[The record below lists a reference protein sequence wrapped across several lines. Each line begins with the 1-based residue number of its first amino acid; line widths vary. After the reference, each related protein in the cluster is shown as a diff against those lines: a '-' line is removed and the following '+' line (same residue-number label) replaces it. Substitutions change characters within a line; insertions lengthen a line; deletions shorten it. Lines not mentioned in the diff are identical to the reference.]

1 MIQKDMT
8 TKNLSLLKNQK
19 SVVLALWAAV
29 VLLLAVPQGAWAET
43 KTVTYSGT
51 SSTTVAQWEAMG
63 GSYVAVTHSGSP
75 AMGTS
80 STGGQD
86 GRYLIAGTT
95 QSSAQKVTFT
105 ASANTYIG
113 SYSYTAY
120 QPNTGGTLA
129 KCYAYFRE
137 NGDASSN
144 DNTFT
149 ITDAGN
155 NNRSVAD
162 YTGLKTNVLSIS
174 LYNSPGTYR
183 AGFLNYKQRD
193 TYGAINNV
201 VLNLL
206 IPEVKTGTDQSAPTD
221 RSWVDKTWE
230 KNTEKSITIVYD
242 VQDALAKEDFS
253 VAVSGTTGNKGTMT
267 ASVTSYSNN
276 QLTVTV
282 KYKTKNGDDYAE
294 NFSGVVTVSSVNTIN
309 TATYATTINGT
320 AGNILSD
327 NNLEFRIAAT
337 QFVNSHYTTA
347 QHTYANSDADIT
359 YNSNNRSV
367 AYFDDED
374 QTLHIIGTGTATL
387 TATQPANA
395 DIKAGSADTTITVTK
410 RTANFVYTPSGNL
423 YTSHNYP
430 GFVSVD
436 NDPNNSLPQLT
447 YTSDMTDKFKVD
459 ADGTAHTYAVT
470 ATPTLTITSDNT
482 IEKKTNGINWQDE
495 WNAIN
500 VSHPVTIVK
509 DPTTVAFC
517 MSDAYVELGDP
528 DFCSV
533 TGTGNAVWVDNKLRI
548 GSDESSNQVTTT
560 VVLKFKGIP
569 DKFSFAYNRPND
581 GIKDNLL
588 SQGNFGYTV
597 TIKEGAP
604 TNNGGISW
612 SSSNLFSKT
621 KSNSNNTTDISG
633 SGSNI
638 QLASSTRYLQIT
650 YTGCVYAYFSSFCV
664 TAATDMTVDKN
675 SLPLE
680 ASASGTTGEFTITHS
695 NMESAAFSCT
705 NSDFIFK
712 VNDVQVTS
720 LNASH
725 GMGIGANGDIDV
737 TAEYVGSDPDA
748 TGTLTITG
756 TKVGGGTITSTINL
770 SVTHP
775 THYIR
780 AIATVQSGSGKV
792 FVNTTGVTP
801 TDGDYVT
808 PSMTVNTNC
817 EAAGGDNIDFYYYAQ
832 PDAGY
837 NFAGWR
843 ETPAAMTYID
853 QPNDEYLQQ
862 TFAALSTNSASP
874 TVYNRYAIFFKGFA
888 YAPEFGVADLDMGYT
903 FSGGQIIDNLP
914 FTSPR
919 YIERDKVTVTF
930 VDVAGHTGESAVFS
944 QNGQYNTG
952 AQAVSIRF
960 LPTGAHVTTRVY
972 QAKAIVTAKNTEY
985 DENGDPLPELRETVH
1000 ECIVTATCYPAETAV
1015 FSVPDVLDFGAPITN
1030 EQLNQT
1036 HDLTLTDMVNVYGT
1050 PSISLNNAYFTAD
1063 PYNPTT
1069 HSFTIHYNTA
1079 NVTEGVLTTTATITC
1094 RNADNVATEHTTT
1107 IKIFIGKPDFTLA
1120 DLNLGT
1126 TTSGG
1131 DNLFGYLELE
1141 SANGI
1146 DVTQVTIAITDKA
1159 GHAGESQYFSFLTEN
1174 PEWEG
1179 EEDTEHDQYI
1189 STWNPSDLT
1198 YHITFVPSASTPV
1211 TKTYEATVTIT
1222 ATNAKGTTTKS
1233 ATLSAIVTP
1242 AGAASFTLP
1251 SSHTYNSVQRNVTD
1265 SWNVVPTNMQNIEG
1279 APDVSITGA
1288 NAAYFNYAGYDEGS
1302 HTITINFTPLAIG
1315 NNYTATATVTFYN
1328 RDGAGTPHNIT
1339 LTGSCVPAPAADFDV
1354 QNSSGQT
1361 VVNSTGVYFGD
1372 FYVGEAASTQTL
1384 YLVNI
1389 SDMKVGS
1396 TPTVSI
1402 APEGIF
1408 TAGAYNAETKSFGI
1422 TFEATVGMTSV
1433 QNAVATF
1440 TMLNNDDQP
1449 TTKVVPLSAFVVVE
1463 PAYAAEVIAND
1474 GITILKQGTWAEC
1487 LEEANKVANAGST
1500 LRLVKNVNLNTDG
1513 LTSAQEIKNTFTLDL
1528 NGKKL
1533 EFSRNGSIIYVNKAG
1548 ITLTIK
1554 DSKSAGSIE
1563 NIGSFNATA
1572 TYVFNVTAGNLII
1585 KNGSFT
1591 VENTYAGKGAYAI
1604 LQKAGTNITI
1614 DGGTIRAIGK
1624 VGVEVVNQA
1633 SNKNDNTILTINNGE
1648 LHAEGDNTI
1657 YGIDAYG
1664 LVNINGGTITAKLNG
1679 TANSSNVR
1687 GIYLRA
1693 AASATASECYHAT
1706 LTMNG
1711 GTVNAINNYDHDNTH
1726 YAYGILFDCSNA
1738 SMGAATATDGSH
1750 ANKAAAIG
1758 TIYNATINASTL
1770 GRYSYG
1776 ILAYGSY
1783 NSKTDTYDKIKIYNS
1798 TINATSNYYHTYG
1811 VYATCGVNATNGGI
1825 YAANIELNDC
1835 EVNATTTK
1843 YHTAY
1848 AVWATTTS
1856 TTIYQ
1861 ADQPN
1866 YYGEYAG
1873 GATITVNGGTYT
1885 ATTGTT
1891 TALTIGTSARS
1902 KTIYDP
1908 LYKANAERR
1917 LSGAAEGYATLNING
1932 GTFIANAGTTTAR
1945 AVSNGGN
1952 CTIIGGEFYATTGT
1966 TTADGIYNL
1975 GRLKATG
1982 AKIVSTA
1989 TTNTAYGVR
1998 TDVSDIPAGSQAWT
2012 GFTYRGESELNNLDV
2027 TVTTG
2032 SGSTAYGVY
2041 ANAKA
2046 LLYTTANFETQ
2057 KTSSGWSDA
2066 TYTVYKAVSR
2076 LDQAFADSAYVTVNG
2091 GTYNVTAE
2099 TSTAYG
2105 AFSNTTAVAAAKT
2118 KSASAVMN
2126 LKNAKFVVKTNQ
2138 TTEARGIY
2146 SSGRTTIDGCDI
2158 TATSKTTTAYG
2169 VLVADKKTTIT
2180 NSKITVTATNSDN
2193 TKAANAFGI
2202 YGTVD
2207 INVTHGYKRYADIEL
2222 NEGNVVTATT
2232 TSGTTAYA
2240 LFLNATKRNIASGDY
2255 AGDYA
2260 VAAKAVINGGKYTA
2274 TAAGTTGFALCVA
2287 AQQVQGA
2294 AVAQPELTVNDGKF
2308 KGAASS
2314 SYAEINTNGKAGHV
2328 VLNGGYYVNSTNL
2341 NTYAASDKV
2350 VTALA
2355 NTRTEYSEGY
2365 RYEIAPPGGNYVC
2378 QIGSTK
2384 YKTLEEALS
2393 VVTSGQVI
2401 YMIADYTLPA
2411 GDYILPSGATLLVPY
2426 TTSSGKG
2433 GTTAIGAAAVT
2444 TTSATTPTLFR
2455 KLTFAS
2461 GANLTSFGTIETS
2474 AQQKANG
2481 QYGANVGMA
2490 SGPYGQ
2496 LDLKEGSHIEM
2507 ENGANLYCW
2516 GFVTGKGTINV
2527 KKGANTLEGFQLGDW
2542 CGGTN
2547 ASNLI
2552 GNSQK
2557 VFPITHYFFQ
2567 SIECP
2572 ITYRPGS
2579 TAKGSTHINVSFFGV
2594 VGQDAISL
2602 VGTSGA
2608 MFLMTNEDASADTWV
2623 MRDYDETTDQCVW
2636 TLNSG
2641 ASIGNLTI
2649 NISGYN
2655 MASKDYDLP
2664 ITTNMTI
2671 VMNYGTMSIG
2681 QNVVF
2686 FPGSKLIV
2694 NKEGT
2699 ALING
2704 VSVVLY
2710 DTDDW
2715 TGTKRYF
2722 ATYSPSW
2729 GTTNP
2734 RSKIA
2739 LTDAEAFVHGKIE
2752 IKGNGGLYTS
2762 AGSANIHSTNE
2773 DAGEIIYTTA
2783 AQGNKTSYFLVQGGT
2798 NKTALTVNP
2807 AKLKN
2812 GAGITPAFSESA
2824 GTAAG
2829 KTWTYYEDKWQCWT
2843 QASNCVYFDAINNP
2857 YAKPDEFVQLTDM
2870 YPDLFDNVYFD
2881 KETGNRVFVWDENC
2895 YWWEVNPTP
2904 VEEGIYRSINEDHN
2918 GKLNCYEYDEGA
2930 SCWKIK
2936 NVTVTWNGEGV
2947 TTTNYTNVGYGIS
2960 PKWLGA
2966 TPTKSGYVWDGWQ
2979 INGAGTVYTNDNL
2992 PVVTSNT
2999 TFTSHFVS
3007 NPVKYNITFKND
3019 DGKVLESKNW
3029 ESGAT
3034 PSYSGGTPT
3043 KDPTASQTFT
3053 WNGTWSPAIT
3063 TVSAAKEYTAQYTA
3077 NTRQYDVTFLDYDN
3091 TELETKKVNY
3101 NVTPS
3106 YTGDPS
3112 TPTRVDPEDYYEYTF
3127 SGWKNQQTGT
3137 SGLSAVQG
3145 DQVYVA
3151 QYTHHQKW
3159 FNIRFVD
3166 YNGTTLKTGPV
3177 LRNTMPTPPANPT
3190 RESDAQ
3196 YDYTFNAWSPTIV
3209 NATANATYTATYNQ
3223 ALRSYTI
3230 RFLNYDGTVLQ
3241 TNVLTYGSTPNYVGE
3256 TPEHAD
3262 ESKEFVGWD
3271 DIMRSVTGPK
3281 DYTAQYTTK
3290 TYTVTVTSAGNG
3302 TVSGGGV
3309 YSHGA
3314 VATLTATPDDG
3325 YRFDHWNDDNTD
3337 NPRSLTVTETATY
3350 TATFI
3355 SDETGSYLD
3364 IVDATATTLT
3374 INATTLALSNWPY
3387 TINGISYG
3395 RKAGSGDRQCNED
3408 RTITIPHD
3416 KAADAQLLITVQDKN
3431 STLMTRRKYT
3441 IPHVYESSATLS
3453 GVDENSII
3461 FVRAGTLT
3469 VNANTTVKNIYVA
3482 PGAKLVVNSGKTLT
3496 ADNIYLRTT
3505 PWASAELE
3513 LEGTISGQVSY
3524 TRIIADKS
3532 QYFQFGLPQPCAIAD
3547 VRLSDGS
3554 TPVYGNGWLLRS
3566 YSESHRATY
3575 GAGAGVDNWV
3585 TLTNV
3590 GVDITIQRC
3599 VGYEMFSNSSYY
3611 REYYFPVAHTG
3622 LVNSVAVS
3630 HSSSP
3635 ISTTE
3640 EGWNIVTSPLMRT
3653 YTHDPEPEGIAVSWL
3668 QEDGSYVQE
3677 PVTEIRPAIPFS
3689 YQAKGNGYIYF
3700 DENMS
3705 APAPR
3710 RVAAA
3715 DEPERIQW
3723 IHIDVEDA
3731 NEVGDQTS
3739 IYVHPTRY
3747 DESYQSGIDVAKQS
3761 LTATRAIIYSSHAY
3775 GDMAFAGVSDA
3786 SLEQGVAL
3794 TVYNPSE
3801 QELTFSLRENNWLN
3815 RMAYVW
3821 LVDTETG
3828 AQIDL
3833 LESDY
3838 NVLVPEGTIRGR
3850 FYISGLFKAPQI
3862 TTDNDVVQSDDEQG
3876 TKVEKLLIN
3885 QKMYIKI
3892 NGVLYDA
3899 TGKKVNK

>member
-1 MIQKDMT
+1 MRT
-8 TKNLSLLKNQK
+8 NLFKQMFNQLGNAK
-19 SVVLALWAAV
+19 GVVLTLMAV
-29 VLLLAVPQGAWAET
+29 VCLPFAMPQGAKAEIKKDT
-43 KTVTYSGT
+43 LKFTSLTSAAYLYGRDVQTAIGSSVKKNAYRVDTFMYNNYGIHLAFSNTAFSVTDTTSTNEPLYTNQGLRAT
-51 SSTTVAQWEAMG
+51 SSTNSRDAVPVHSITFSTEASGIYISKNTWVKVRTVNG
-63 GSYVAVTHSGSP
+63 TSGSDFTKYANFNLNANATKSSKQVNGAVTDWVLKNDGLTDCRSFYIS
-75 AMGTS
+75 ML
-80 STGGQD
+80 
-86 GRYLIAGTT
+86 GRYLSKTHCKPG
-95 QSSAQKVTFT
+95 
-105 ASANTYIG
+105 
-113 SYSYTAY
+113 
-120 QPNTGGTLA
+120 
-129 KCYAYFRE
+129 
-137 NGDASSN
+137 
-144 DNTFT
+144 
-149 ITDAGN
+149 ITN
-155 NNRSVAD
+155 M
-162 YTGLKTNVLSIS
+162 
-174 LYNSPGTYR
+174 
-183 AGFLNYKQRD
+183 FLER
-193 TYGAINNV
+193 I
-201 VLNLL
+201 
-206 IPEVKTGTDQSAPTD
+206 IPEVKSAAYQEYGADYSHDVGTM
-221 RSWVDKTWE
+221 E
-230 KNTEKSITIVYD
+230 KNTTSSTQTLVFDVADGQAVGDFRATIT
-242 VQDALAKEDFS
+242 KNS
-253 VAVSGTTGNKGTMT
+253 GSGTFSTPSLSLNAAGDKLTVTFTYTSGNADEPINGTMVIE
-267 ASVTSYSNN
+267 SVNTVNTTSYSIGIGG
-276 QLTVTV
+276 TVGSA
-282 KYKTKNGDDYAE
+282 KNA
-294 NFSGVVTVSSVNTIN
+294 NTL
-309 TATYATTINGT
+309 AW
-320 AGNILSD
+320 D
-327 NNLEFRIAAT
+327 IAAS
-337 QFVNSHYTTA
+337 QFVNATYLQTEYLTGKNSDGPIHVTLSNQSPAGVAELQTGDKIKFTKAGTVKVTVEQEETEDFEGAVRERTFTVSKRTAVFSYAQSTLFTETEYPGLISVTNDPNGTLLPNLSYGGAAPTYMEIDEDGTLTTKTGVGNSLA
-347 QHTYANSDADIT
+347 LNITYAGDEEWNPVSESHNFKIVYKLPTPEFSLSGLDHMSDRVSDGVFI
-359 YNSNNRSV
+359 RK
-367 AYFDDED
+367 
-374 QTLHIIGTGTATL
+374 TLGTGTASWADGKLTLTGGSGYSVFVIRFDGIPSRLQYNLSSAVLHSIAQSADGEEYQNVTAQAGVTASTGDFSLLETTHYLKITIFSSATAVFNTFCIKTEPTFTVNRTAVTVQTDGEISTPASFSVTPNDLKRVTISSSNPHFVVTPAELDTRFSSNTPMPVEVDFNGSDFDETATLTINGYDNDNNPVSTVRTVAASVNFFHDTHYAKAQAFVGSEGGSGTVYVSLNSTTPSGSSYAASSERASACGGAGQDDITFHYWAKNGDGYEFEGWYGMMDEETGELNDLISADEHFAISL
-387 TATQPANA
+387 TATSTDPA
-395 DIKAGSADTTITVTK
+395 DPTTGTLY
-410 RTANFVYTPSGNL
+410 ANFIESATTAAPVYALEDLNLGSVASGEGGLTDRMALLPDGEYTRPL
-423 YTSHNYP
+423 YIDRTR
-430 GFVSVD
+430 
-436 NDPNNSLPQLT
+436 
-447 YTSDMTDKFKVD
+447 
-459 ADGTAHTYAVT
+459 
-470 ATPTLTITSDNT
+470 
-482 IEKKTNGINWQDE
+482 
-495 WNAIN
+495 
-500 VSHPVTIVK
+500 
-509 DPTTVAFC
+509 TTVAF
-517 MSDAYVELGDP
+517 SD
-528 DFCSV
+528 
-533 TGTGNAVWVDNKLRI
+533 I
-548 GSDESSNQVTTT
+548 
-560 VVLKFKGIP
+560 
-569 DKFSFAYNRPND
+569 
-581 GIKDNLL
+581 
-588 SQGNFGYTV
+588 
-597 TIKEGAP
+597 
-604 TNNGGISW
+604 
-612 SSSNLFSKT
+612 
-621 KSNSNNTTDISG
+621 
-633 SGSNI
+633 
-638 QLASSTRYLQIT
+638 
-650 YTGCVYAYFSSFCV
+650 
-664 TAATDMTVDKN
+664 
-675 SLPLE
+675 
-680 ASASGTTGEFTITHS
+680 
-695 NMESAAFSCT
+695 
-705 NSDFIFK
+705 
-712 VNDVQVTS
+712 
-720 LNASH
+720 
-725 GMGIGANGDIDV
+725 
-737 TAEYVGSDPDA
+737 
-748 TGTLTITG
+748 
-756 TKVGGGTITSTINL
+756 
-770 SVTHP
+770 
-775 THYIR
+775 
-780 AIATVQSGSGKV
+780 
-792 FVNTTGVTP
+792 
-801 TDGDYVT
+801 
-808 PSMTVNTNC
+808 
-817 EAAGGDNIDFYYYAQ
+817 
-832 PDAGY
+832 
-837 NFAGWR
+837 
-843 ETPAAMTYID
+843 
-853 QPNDEYLQQ
+853 
-862 TFAALSTNSASP
+862 
-874 TVYNRYAIFFKGFA
+874 
-888 YAPEFGVADLDMGYT
+888 
-903 FSGGQIIDNLP
+903 
-914 FTSPR
+914 
-919 YIERDKVTVTF
+919 
-930 VDVAGHTGESAVFS
+930 
-944 QNGQYNTG
+944 
-952 AQAVSIRF
+952 
-960 LPTGAHVTTRVY
+960 
-972 QAKAIVTAKNTEY
+972 
-985 DENGDPLPELRETVH
+985 
-1000 ECIVTATCYPAETAV
+1000 
-1015 FSVPDVLDFGAPITN
+1015 
-1030 EQLNQT
+1030 
-1036 HDLTLTDMVNVYGT
+1036 
-1050 PSISLNNAYFTAD
+1050 
-1063 PYNPTT
+1063 
-1069 HSFTIHYNTA
+1069 
-1079 NVTEGVLTTTATITC
+1079 
-1094 RNADNVATEHTTT
+1094 
-1107 IKIFIGKPDFTLA
+1107 
-1120 DLNLGT
+1120 
-1126 TTSGG
+1126 
-1131 DNLFGYLELE
+1131 
-1141 SANGI
+1141 
-1146 DVTQVTIAITDKA
+1146 A
-1159 GHAGESQYFSFLTEN
+1159 GHAGESSLFSASAYNSGTKAF
-1174 PEWEG
+1174 
-1179 EEDTEHDQYI
+1179 D
-1189 STWNPSDLT
+1189 
-1198 YHITFVPSASTPV
+1198 ITFTPTGV
-1211 TKTYEATVTIT
+1211 HPTSHTYQALATVT
-1222 ATNAKGTTTKS
+1222 ATNDIGTTIRTAVIS
-1233 ATLSAIVTP
+1233 ATVTP
-1242 AGAASFTLP
+1242 APLATFTVEAN
-1251 SSHTYNSVQRNVTD
+1251 HTFADKQRNQTD
-1265 SWNVVPTNMQNIEG
+1265 TWNAVVGSLTNATTTPVITF
-1279 APDVSITGA
+1279 TGA
-1288 NAAYFNYAGYDEGS
+1288 NAEYFSAGAWDAEN
-1302 HTITINFTPLAIG
+1302 HLFPITFAPTAVG
-1315 NNYTATATVTFYN
+1315 ANYTATATISVQNYDEVVTSH
-1328 RDGAGTPHNIT
+1328 TIT
-1339 LTGSCVPAPAADFDV
+1339 LKGTCVAAPAAVYDV
-1354 QNSSGQT
+1354 KDSENQS
-1361 VVNSTGVYFGD
+1361 VVGGDLYFGD
-1372 FYVGEAASTQTL
+1372 FNPGEQATRKL
-1384 YLVNI
+1384 YLVDIANMKEAPGYVPTI
-1389 SDMKVGS
+1389 SMEPDIEGEF
-1396 TPTVSI
+1396 VS
-1402 APEGIF
+1402 A
-1408 TAGAYNAETKSFGI
+1408 AYNASTHSFDV
-1422 TFEATVGMTSV
+1422 TFHAYGRTDEEMGVRSV
-1433 QNAVATF
+1433 PVTI
-1440 TMLNNDDQP
+1440 TMLNNDD
-1449 TTKVVPLSAFVVVE
+1449 VPVFKEFTLSAFVVKPADFDVRVTSSTGIVLVE
-1463 PAYAAEVIAND
+1463 
-1474 GITILKQGTWAEC
+1474 GTWAEG
-1487 LEEANKVANAGST
+1487 LAEANKTANAGCT
-1500 LRLVKNVNLNTDG
+1500 LTLMRNVTG
-1513 LTSAQEIKNTFTLDL
+1513 LTSYQTITNTFTLEL

-1533 EFSRNGSIIYVNKAG
+1533 SGKSNSSIIYVNGAG
-1548 ITLTIK
+1548 QTLTIR
-1554 DSKSAGSIE
+1554 DSKGNGIIE
-1563 NIGSFNATA
+1563 NINNAYAGIAYGVNINAGTLVLHSGTVYVENKGASERKAVGINVKANTNATINGGKVEVYGYTD
-1572 TYVFNVTAGNLII
+1572 TYGVFHASDQ
-1585 KNGSFT
+1585 GS
-1591 VENTYAGKGAYAI
+1591 NI
-1604 LQKAGTNITI
+1604 NITF
-1614 DGGTIRAIGK
+1614 
-1624 VGVEVVNQA
+1624 
-1633 SNKNDNTILTINNGE
+1633 NNGE
-1648 LHAEGDNTI
+1648 IYTEGYQNI
-1657 YGIDAYG
+1657 YGIVAYSQ
-1664 LVNINGGTITAKLNG
+1664 VNINGGTIGAKA
-1679 TANSSNVR
+1679 TYTNSR
-1687 GIYLRA
+1687 GIFLG
-1693 AASATASECYHAT
+1693 ASASTTASSCYNGV
-1706 LTMNG
+1706 LTMTG
-1711 GTVNAINNYDHDNTH
+1711 GTINSTCTADADGERL
-1726 YAYGILFDCSNA
+1726 AYGIYFSCSNA
-1738 SMGAATATDGSH
+1738 AMGDATATDGSH
-1750 ANKAAAIG
+1750 ANKAAAVG
-1758 TIYNATINASTL
+1758 TISNATINASTL
-1770 GRYSYG
+1770 GRKAYG
-1776 ILAYGSY
+1776 VWANGSY
-1783 NSKTDTYDKIKIYNS
+1783 NSKTNTYDKIQINNS
-1798 TINATSNYYHTYG
+1798 VVNATANYYYSYG
-1811 VYATCGVNATNGGI
+1811 VYATGDINDTHGAI
-1825 YAANIELNDC
+1825 YFANIELNDC

-1843 YHTAY
+1843 NYTAY
-1848 AVWATTTS
+1848 GVWATTAAK
-1856 TTIYQ
+1856 TIFQ
-1861 ADQPN
+1861 ADQPK

-1873 GATITVNGGTYT
+1873 GATITINSGTYT

-1891 TALTIGTSARS
+1891 YAYAVGTSARS
-1902 KTIYDP
+1902 KTIYNP
-1908 LYKANAERR
+1908 LYKTSAERR
-1917 LSGAAEGYATLNING
+1917 LSTAGAAGEGYATLNING

-1975 GRLKATG
+1975 GRLTATG
-1982 AKIVSTA
+1982 AKIVSIA

-1998 TDVSDIPAGSQAWT
+1998 TDVSDIPAGNQAWT

-2057 KTSSGWSDA
+2057 KTSSSWSDA

-2105 AFSNTTAVAAAKT
+2105 AFSNTTAVAAAKA

-2207 INVTHGYKRYADIEL
+2207 INATHGYKRYADIEL

-3043 KDPTASQTFT
+3043 KDPTASQAFT

-3151 QYTHHQKW
+3151 QYTQTIKW
-3159 FNIRFVD
+3159 AFISFAD
-3166 YNGTTLKTGPV
+3166 YNGTTITTGKV
-3177 LRNTMPTPPANPT
+3177 LRGTAPTPPANPT

-3196 YDYTFNAWSPTIV
+3196 YIYSFNAWSPAIT
-3209 NATANATYTATYNQ
+3209 NADENQTYTATYNTT
-3223 ALRSYTI
+3223 LRSYTI
-3230 RFLNYDGTVLQ
+3230 RFVDYKGDNLKDPQVLPYGSKPTAPTSVPDKSESEEFANWDDVIRTVSEAKDYIAQYRTKRYTLTIASNNTDYGTVSPTSL
-3241 TNVLTYGSTPNYVGE
+3241 TNIPHGSTVAEGSNTFTVDE
-3256 TPEHAD
+3256 KTVTATPTAA
-3262 ESKEFVGWD
+3262 
-3271 DIMRSVTGPK
+3271 
-3281 DYTAQYTTK
+3281 TAQYT
-3290 TYTVTVTSAGNG
+3290 YTFDHWANLPATITGNKDDIQAVFTRTLNQYTITGASAGNG
-3302 TVSGGGV
+3302 SVSGSGT
-3309 YSHGA
+3309 YDYGA
-3314 VATLTATPDDG
+3314 TATLTATPDDG

-3337 NPRSLTVTETATY
+3337 NPRSLSVTATATY
-3350 TATFI
+3350 TATFV
-3355 SDETGSYLD
+3355 SDETGDYLD
-3364 IVDATATTLT
+3364 IVDWTNSTVTINANGWTASGWPYTVNGTPYAKNSRNADRTLT
-3374 INATTLALSNWPY
+3374 IPYSGDAGTNLTISVASGSVISNRMYPIPFINTIDGTTETSVVYINSGKLTIDGSKTLA
-3387 TINGISYG
+3387 
-3395 RKAGSGDRQCNED
+3395 A
-3408 RTITIPHD
+3408 
-3416 KAADAQLLITVQDKN
+3416 V
-3431 STLMTRRKYT
+3431 
-3441 IPHVYESSATLS
+3441 
-3453 GVDENSII
+3453 
-3461 FVRAGTLT
+3461 
-3469 VNANTTVKNIYVA
+3469 YVA
-3482 PGAKLVVNSGKTLT
+3482 PGAELEITGSLTVGKLFLRTDNARSAILTNTGTLT
-3496 ADNIYLRTT
+3496 ATNVY
-3505 PWASAELE
+3505 
-3513 LEGTISGQVSY
+3513 Y
-3524 TRIIADKS
+3524 TRITRSNATYD
-3532 QYFQFGLPQPCAIAD
+3532 QFGLPLDCA
-3547 VRLSDGS
+3547 LSSVTMSNAGKLGSSEMPYGSAWNLKSYNEASRAEYGKQDDGS
-3554 TPVYGNGWLLRS
+3554 NWTLLAAD
-3566 YSESHRATY
+3566 ATIK
-3575 GAGAGVDNWV
+3575 GG
-3585 TLTNV
+3585 T
-3590 GVDITIQRC
+3590 
-3599 VGYEMFSNSSYY
+3599 GYQMMSTSKYF
-3611 REYYFPVAHTG
+3611 REYYFPVD
-3622 LVNSVAVS
+3622 LSLLSNSVPVS
-3630 HSSSP
+3630 Y
-3635 ISTTE
+3635 TE
-3640 EGWNIVTSPLMRT
+3640 GAAGPDHRGWNIICSPLT
-3653 YTHDPEPEGIAVSWL
+3653 SVYTVISADPATGIKLNWLEPAGDA
-3668 QEDGSYVQE
+3668 YVQE
-3677 PVTEIRPAIPFS
+3677 PASTILPARPFAFQTTESCTELVFNNDHS
-3689 YQAKGNGYIYF
+3689 LVYH
-3700 DENMS
+3700 
-3705 APAPR
+3705 APR

-3715 DEPERIQW
+3715 DNTETEWLHLDIK
-3723 IHIDVEDA
+3723 DA
-3731 NEVGDQTS
+3731 NNRGDQTS
-3739 IYVHPTRY
+3739 LYVHPSRF
-3747 DESYQSGIDVAKQS
+3747 DEVYEAGVDVAKLS
-3761 LTATRAIIYSSHAY
+3761 FSASHALLYSSHAY
-3775 GDMAFAGVSDA
+3775 GEMAFAGVADEL
-3786 SLEQGVAL
+3786 LEQGVAL
-3794 TVYNPSE
+3794 TVYSPKA
-3801 QELTFSLRENNWLN
+3801 QELTISMRNNEWLH
-3815 RMAYVW
+3815 RMAFVW
-3821 LVDTETG
+3821 LIDQATG

-3838 NVLVPEGTIRGR
+3838 SFNAEAGTTAGR
-3850 FYISGLFKAPQI
+3850 FILMGAFFAPQI
-3862 TTDNDVVQSDDEQG
+3862 TTDNGTVQGDEG
-3876 TKVEKLLIN
+3876 VKATKFIYKD
-3885 QKMYIKI
+3885 KMYIKI
-3892 NGVLYDA
+3892 DGVLYDA
-3899 TGKKVNK
+3899 TGKLVRK